1 MKTEKIL
8 FIIVA
13 CIFMLI
19 TSSCKIYN
27 NEMESDNMISSFNEK
42 INFVDKLVQDYN
54 PPHDPKCV
62 VDNDV
67 RATVENRLGAAFPE
81 DYYDYINAFGYG
93 SFSNYVKVFNFF
105 RTDGVD
111 EYFLE
116 IEDNKEAI
124 DDLKSLRAMYGMNDA
139 VAYVENGK
147 VVSVDKSNKD
157 KGTLSNYDE
166 LSNISL
172 DIFPENTQLKI
183 KKYGTGYPYEFYNNG
198 VGLIYW
204 GHTDDVNFFWNYYE
218 NGYTVIVY
226 MEDNVFYEFDMSF
239 SEFLYDFLNG
249 EMGDIANPNNDYT
262 YEEYEE

>member
-1 MKTEKIL
+1 MKTQKIL

-19 TSSCKIYN
+19 TGSCKMDN
-27 NEMESDNMISSFNEK
+27 NEMESNNMIDSFNEK
-42 INFVDKLVQDYN
+42 INFVDKLVQKYD

-67 RATVENRLGAAFPE
+67 RAAVENRLGAALPE

-111 EYFLE
+111 EYFSE

-124 DDLKSLRAMYGMNDA
+124 DDLKKLRAMYGMNDS
-139 VAYVENGK
+139 VVYVENGE
-147 VVSVDKSNKD
+147 VVSVDKKNTNK
-157 KGTLSNYDE
+157 GSLSDYDE
-166 LSNISL
+166 LSSISL
-172 DIFPENTQLKI
+172 DIFPEKTQLKI
-183 KKYGTGYPYEFYNNG
+183 KKYGIGYPYEFYNDG

-226 MEDNVFYEFDMSF
+226 LEDNVFYEFDMSF
-239 SEFLYDFLNG
+239 SEFLYNFLNG
-249 EMGDIANPNNDYT
+249 EMGDIANPDNVYT

>member
-172 DIFPENTQLKI
+172 DIFPENTQL
-183 KKYGTGYPYEFYNNG
+183 
-198 VGLIYW
+198 
-204 GHTDDVNFFWNYYE
+204 
-218 NGYTVIVY
+218 
-226 MEDNVFYEFDMSF
+226 
-239 SEFLYDFLNG
+239 
-249 EMGDIANPNNDYT
+249 
-262 YEEYEE
+262 